1 MKQRVSKQGERAWN
15 AVEAW
20 EHRKFTS
27 AVLEELEEINAP
39 RYLAVSMWGTG
50 GARESGWMGRS
61 RKGAQDSHK
70 HGSVAV
76 TVLERDIG
84 RVVLSKR
91 S

>member
-1 MKQRVSKQGERAWN
+1 MRKA
-15 AVEAW
+15 AEAW
-20 EHRKFTS
+20 EKQKFTP

-39 RYLAVSMWGTG
+39 RYLAVSMCETG

-61 RKGAQDSHK
+61 RKGAQNSHK

-76 TVLERDIG
+76 TVLDRDIG

>member
-1 MKQRVSKQGERAWN
+1 M
-15 AVEAW
+15 
-20 EHRKFTS
+20 
-27 AVLEELEEINAP
+27 LEELEEINAP
-39 RYLAVSMWGTG
+39 RYLAVSICGTG
-50 GARESGWMGRS
+50 GAKVSGSMGMS
-61 RKGAQDSHK
+61 RKGAQNSHE